1 MSATPAGAA
10 GMSAAH
16 LRVLRLAS
24 GVEALSLATLLVNLL
39 TVHAK
44 AITTFGGPLHGM
56 SYLVV
61 IGAVWMAPAAA
72 GSGARWRAVV
82 PGVGGLLALRRLRG
96 RPAPPDFAPGLPPQD
111 G

>member
-1 MSATPAGAA
+1 MSVTPAGAV

-39 TVHAK
+39 TVHTGV
-44 AITTFGGPLHGM
+44 ITTFGGPLHGM

-61 IGAVWMAPAAA
+61 VGAVSMAPAAA
-72 GSGARWRAVV
+72 GSGARWRAFV
-82 PGVGGLLALRRLRG
+82 PGVGGLLALRRLRS
-96 RPAPPDFAPGLPPQD
+96 RPAPSDAVPGPPRQD